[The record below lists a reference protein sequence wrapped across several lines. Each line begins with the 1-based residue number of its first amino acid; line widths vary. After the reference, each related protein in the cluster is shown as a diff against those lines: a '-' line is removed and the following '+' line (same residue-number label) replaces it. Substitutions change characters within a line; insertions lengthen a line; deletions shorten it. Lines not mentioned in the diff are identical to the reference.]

1 MLTPK
6 EFRMTSIPELAG
18 FLVFF
23 LYCIFDWPYLYV
35 EGIDVFNPIFR
46 NEIIV
51 SSNRGL
57 FSLFTELHIA
67 IQIPLCVLGVVFIFT
82 MIGTLLKGFVSKP
95 SLAVFLQIRS
105 MSSLWI
111 MALIFLIIPLISAIE
126 LRSFLERNQ
135 VVYMINYTVVP
146 HYLTFILGVIY
157 VWIALYSSKQCM
169 KCYDEYPK
177 QVLKAVRPFR
187 SKSWLDKHYGKS
199 NVEIK
204 SEKTEIPAE
213 TCTEKQSPKEE
224 TEKVIH
230 KQEEPSKEANT
241 ISTHPAN
248 ATAEQTVQ
256 QTVTVSQT
264 ATSSV
269 PQSQC
274 TPPANKKRLGL
285 IAGGI
290 AATLLIVGTILYF
303 TIYKPHTEDKD
314 VVRTYVGA
322 TSVLLRS
329 SQTANTKDNILK
341 QITYGSEVITYEKGK
356 EWSHVK
362 VDGIEGYIASSYLL
376 NSSDYNLLN
385 SIWGNENAPKSINA
399 FRCRMALLD
408 FYRQN
413 EMTGGTVG
421 WQIYTKGTDGL
432 PDAVTYPRLYNKDG
446 KFANFFFIVKNN
458 TTAQRIL
465 VGYSFKD
472 ETEQPIYRFMINVPE
487 EGYIKKVQT
496 RNGNMTVEFDNR
508 QKVLFPFYDAP
519 WNEALQQPGD
529 SITASVINGNINLL
543 PYREYWL
550 EGMVGTDYK
559 LKGTI
564 MRNTSDGLMLNY
576 VINDG
581 WETGTEYGAYNNG
594 KMTFESGIEATIT
607 DKIVGFWKED
617 RYGKTCLPLELRII
631 GNGLFSRQN
640 VPSPPSTPQI
650 EEGLSESK
658 PNNETAT
665 VKEEKGE
672 TEVTEIPYIPPVIEE
687 EPDDN
692 NLVYDKVEQLPQFPG
707 GQSSLISFLSHNV
720 KYPKVCQENGIQGTV
735 IIQFIVNKNGNI
747 SDVSVKKGVNPYLDT
762 EAIRVIKS
770 MPKWTPGRQKGK
782 PVNVKYTL
790 PINFRLS

>member
-18 FLVFF
+18 FLLFF

-46 NEIIV
+46 NEIVV

-57 FSLFTELHIA
+57 WSLITELEIY
-67 IQIPLCVLGVVFIFT
+67 IQIPLLFIYIIPT
-82 MIGTLLKGFVSKP
+82 ITTLLKCFVSKP
-95 SLAVFLQIRS
+95 SLTLSWQTLS
-105 MSSLWI
+105 MEVMWLL
-111 MALIFLIIPLISAIE
+111 AFNFLILPFIAALYLHAS
-126 LRSFLERNQ
+126 LEREQ
-135 VVYMINYTVVP
+135 IVYMVNYTVVP
-146 HYLTFILGVIY
+146 HYLTFIIGAIY

-169 KCYDEYPK
+169 KCYDEYPE
-177 QVLKAVRPFR
+177 QVLKAVRPFH
-187 SKSWLDKHYGKS
+187 SKSWLDKHYGKN
-199 NVEIK
+199 NVEVK
-204 SEKTEIPAE
+204 TEKTEVPAE

-230 KQEEPSKEANT
+230 KQERPSNEINT
-241 ISTHPAN
+241 ITTHPVN
-248 ATAEQTVQ
+248 AAVEQTAQ

-264 ATSSV
+264 VTSSV
-269 PQSQC
+269 SQSQC
-274 TPPANKKRLGL
+274 TPPTNKKKLGL

-290 AATLLIVGTILYF
+290 LAVLLIAGTILYF
-303 TIYKPHTEDKD
+303 TIYKPHTENHD
-314 VVRTYVGA
+314 VLRTYVGA

-341 QITYGSEVITYEKGK
+341 QISYGSEVITYEKGK

-362 VDGIEGYIASSYLL
+362 ADGIEGYIASSYLL

-385 SIWGNENAPKSINA
+385 SIWGNENAKKGINT

-413 EMTGGTVG
+413 EMTGGTEG
-421 WQIYTKGTDGL
+421 WQIYAKDTEGL
-432 PDAVTYPRLYNKDG
+432 PNTITYPKLYEKEG

-458 TTAQRIL
+458 TTGQRIL
-465 VGYSFKD
+465 AGYSFKN
-472 ETEQPIYRFMINVPE
+472 ETEQPVYRFMINVPE
-487 EGYIKKVQT
+487 EGYLKKIHTQ
-496 RNGNMTVEFDNR
+496 NGNVTIEFDNR
-508 QKVLFPFYDAP
+508 QEISFPFYDTS
-519 WNEALQQPGD
+519 WDEVLQQPGD

-550 EGMVGTDYK
+550 EGMVGTEYK

-581 WETGTEYGAYNNG
+581 WETGTEYGAYDNG
-594 KMTFESGIEATIT
+594 KMTFESGIEATLT

-631 GNGLFSRQN
+631 GNGLFSKRN
-640 VPSPPSTPQI
+640 VPSPPSVPQI
-650 EEGLSESK
+650 EDVLSESE
-658 PNNETAT
+658 PNNEDETF
-665 VKEEKGE
+665 KEEKDE
-672 TEVTEIPYIPPVIEE
+672 TEIMEIPYIPPIIEE
-687 EPDDN
+687 EPEDD

-707 GQSSLISFLSHNV
+707 GQSALISFLSRNV
-720 KYPKVCQENGIQGTV
+720 KYPKVCQENGIQGAV
-735 IIQFIVNKNGNI
+735 IMQFVINKDGNI
-747 SDVSVKKGVNPYLDT
+747 SDVSVYKGINPYLDT
-762 EAIRVIKS
+762 EATRVIKS
-770 MPKWTPGRQKGK
+770 MPKWTPGKQKGK

-790 PINFRLS
+790 PINFRLN

>member
-23 LYCIFDWPYLYV
+23 LYCIFDWPLLYI
-35 EGIDVFNPIFR
+35 E
-46 NEIIV
+46 
-51 SSNRGL
+51 S
-57 FSLFTELHIA
+57 FSLLTGNVEITEKGLWTFLSEID
-67 IQIPLCVLGVVFIFT
+67 IIYFQLVFYAVGTLLLFCTIS
-82 MIGTLLKGFVSKP
+82 TLLKGFVSKP
-95 SLAVFLQIRS
+95 SWAVFFHIRS
-105 MSSLWI
+105 MSSMWLL
-111 MALIFLIIPLISAIE
+111 ASIFLILPTIIAIKIQN
-126 LRSFLERNQ
+126 SLENNQ
-135 VVYMINYTVVP
+135 FIINFNYTVVP
-146 HYLTFILGVIY
+146 SYLTFIVGAIY
-157 VWIALYSSKQCM
+157 VWIALYSTKQCL
-169 KCYDEYPK
+169 KCYHAYPK
-177 QVLKAVRPFR
+177 QVSKAVWPYL

-413 EMTGGTVG
+413 EMTGGTEG

-472 ETEQPIYRFMINVPE
+472 ETEQPIYRLMINVPE

-707 GQSSLISFLSHNV
+707 GQSSIISFLSHNV

-770 MPKWTPGRQKGK
+770 IPKWTPGRQKGK